1 MRLDNSTATN
11 PLNEGAD
18 GGMGFGIIMLLVIAA
33 VATLAVTAL
42 GAFECRRDQTQ
53 RPTEQSLE
61 IEVEPKPDVEPM
73 KQAYPIST
81 KLERIVTVSATK
93 PAPGAPIG
101 IVVRFKPRVGVSW
114 HA

>member
-1 MRLDNSTATN
+1 MRLDNPTATN

-18 GGMGFGIIMLLVIAA
+18 GGMGFGIIMLLVIAGA
-33 VATLAVTAL
+33 AALAVTAL
-42 GAFECRRDQTQ
+42 GAFDCHRDQTQ

-81 KLERIVTVSATK
+81 LPNQQGMPQCHHQACPWCTDRDWGSI
-93 PAPGAPIG
+93 
-101 IVVRFKPRVGVSW
+101 
-114 HA
+114 